1 MTRIVAGSYGGR
13 RLRVPPKGTRPT
25 TERAR
30 EAVFASLEHADAVDG
45 AAVLD
50 LYAGSGALGLEA
62 LSRGADEVLFVEA
75 DQRAAGILRG
85 NIAGLRTDRA
95 RVVRGTAANVLA
107 TPPARR
113 FDLALADPPF
123 GLDDGE
129 LATVFEELA
138 AAWLNPGATVVIERA
153 ARDTVPPWPNSLE
166 PIRERRYGDA
176 IVYVARHT
184 PAP

>member
-1 MTRIVAGSYGGR
+1 M
-13 RLRVPPKGTRPT
+13 PQKGTRPT

-30 EAVFASLEHADAVDG
+30 EAVFASLEAVDAVDG

-62 LSRGADEVLFVEA
+62 LSRGAVEVLFVEA
-75 DQRAAGILRG
+75 NQQAAGILRS

-95 RVVRGTAANVLA
+95 RVVRGTAVTVLA
-107 TPPARR
+107 TPPDRR
-113 FDLALADPPF
+113 FDLVLADPPF
-123 GLDDGE
+123 GIDDGE

-138 AAWLNPGATVVIERA
+138 AGWLTPGATVVIERA
-153 ARDTVPPWPNSLE
+153 ARDTVPPWPDALE
-166 PIRERRYGDA
+166 AVRERRYGDA

-184 PAP
+184 STPG